1 MTTPDTLTS
10 GHQEC
15 DVWST
20 ATCDAVTLLQLLRI
34 SSSPQLVK
42 MIISVIM
49 MMMIMMMVMMV
60 RGPQTVWKCWQWGR
74 AEPGWRWRG
83 EVSTQ
88 DVSVREVTFGKLN
101 FWLHLGFCLHSVQY
115 ISTSGPRLHQPRRH
129 VSSCEGHFGNFD
141 LITLRILATTASVP
155 GRASNEGYLKVFED
169 FTIMEKAH
177 TRVFTFKTLLRHY
190 AKWT

>member
-1 MTTPDTLTS
+1 M
-10 GHQEC
+10 
-15 DVWST
+15 
-20 ATCDAVTLLQLLRI
+20 
-34 SSSPQLVK
+34 
-42 MIISVIM
+42 
-49 MMMIMMMVMMV
+49 
-60 RGPQTVWKCWQWGR
+60 
-74 AEPGWRWRG
+74 
-83 EVSTQ
+83 STQ

-177 TRVFTFKTLLRHY
+177 TRVFTCSKAHTGAFFTFKTLLGHY
-190 AKWT
+190 AKWAFKTLCQIGA